1 VQLIVLG
8 TDGPYPGASK
18 ACSGYLLSYG
28 NTKILLDCGSGVL
41 ARLQCHQDLNQLSAV
56 VLSHLHYD
64 HISDLYVLR
73 FAVDAARHAGLRSGP
88 LPLYAP
94 PKPADVFSTL
104 EYKDNIALYPIHG
117 GGVY

>member
-1 VQLIVLG
+1 MQLIVLG

-64 HISDLYVLR
+64 HISDHMYCVSLWMPPAR
-73 FAVDAARHAGLRSGP
+73 PASAVGP
-88 LPLYAP
+88 CPFMPRQSRQMFFHLG
-94 PKPADVFSTL
+94 
-104 EYKDNIALYPIHG
+104 I
-117 GGVY
+117 